1 MNELFANIAE
11 AIQLEK
17 KEAVLGEEDDLE
29 EEEDDA
35 EEDESLAPNA
45 FAVQAARQE
54 GCAVNALQEDSN
66 QLCANAP

>member
-17 KEAVLGEEDDLE
+17 KEAALGEEDDLKE
-29 EEEDDA
+29 EEEDA

-45 FAVQAARQE
+45 FEVQAARQE
-54 GCAVNALQEDSN
+54 DSKKIPIN
-66 QLCANAP
+66 CVPTHHNPS